1 MSNIENIIRNAGY
14 VLKKQNIPSYNLDA
28 EILLAKVLKKKRE
41 YLITNL
47 KKKIND
53 RELAEFNKLLRRR
66 ELREPIAYITK
77 KKDFWKNSF
86 FVEKNVLIPRPD
98 TEIVMNEILKIFK
111 FKERL
116 NVLEIGT
123 GTGCII
129 LSLLNEKKNFKGVG
143 IDIDQ
148 KCIDISRKNAINLNL
163 GNKIKFY
170 KCDVDNFNLGKY
182 DLIISNPPYIKK
194 MFLRYLDKD
203 ILNFEPKLALDG
215 GLDGLSKIRKVVL
228 KSSSLLKINGKLI
241 LEIGFDQK
249 VKVKKILN
257 ENSFYVNDFKK
268 DLAGNYRCVISTK
281 I

>member
-1 MSNIENIIRNAGY
+1 MNNIENIIKNAGY
-14 VLKKQNIPSYNLDA
+14 VLKKKNIPSYNLDA

-53 RELAEFNKLLRRR
+53 SEITEFNKILRRR

-77 KKDFWKNSF
+77 KKDFWKSSF
-86 FVEKNVLIPRPD
+86 FVDKNVLIPRPD
-98 TEIVMNEILKIFK
+98 TETVMNEMLKIFK
-111 FKERL
+111 FKERF

-129 LSLLNEKKNFKGVG
+129 LSLLKEKKNFKGVG

-163 GNKIKFY
+163 DNRIKFY
-170 KCDVDNFNLGKY
+170 KCNVDNFNLGKY

-249 VKVKKILN
+249 DKVKKILN

-268 DLAGNYRCVISTK
+268 DLAGNDRCVISTK

>member
-1 MSNIENIIRNAGY
+1 
-14 VLKKQNIPSYNLDA
+14 
-28 EILLAKVLKKKRE
+28 
-41 YLITNL
+41 
-47 KKKIND
+47 
-53 RELAEFNKLLRRR
+53 
-66 ELREPIAYITK
+66 
-77 KKDFWKNSF
+77 
-86 FVEKNVLIPRPD
+86 
-98 TEIVMNEILKIFK
+98 MNEILKIFK

-116 NVLEIGT
+116 NVLEVGT

-129 LSLLNEKKNFKGVG
+129 LSLLKEKKNFKGVG

-163 GNKIKFY
+163 DNRIKFY
-170 KCDVDNFNLGKY
+170 KCNVDNFNLGKY

-194 MFLRYLDKD
+194 TFLRYLDKD

-215 GLDGLSKIRKVVL
+215 GLDGLSKIRKIVL

-249 VKVKKILN
+249 DKVKKILN
-257 ENSFYVNDFKK
+257 ENGFYVNDFKK
-268 DLAGNYRCVISTK
+268 DLAGNDRCVISTK

>member
-1 MSNIENIIRNAGY
+1 MNNIENIIKNAGY
-14 VLKKQNIPSYNLDA
+14 VLKKQNITSYNLDV

-53 RELAEFNKLLRRR
+53 RELTEFNKLLRRR
-66 ELREPIAYITK
+66 ESREPIAYITK

-86 FVEKNVLIPRPD
+86 IVEKNVLIPRPD
-98 TEIVMNEILKIFK
+98 TEIVINEILKIFK

-129 LSLLNEKKNFKGVG
+129 LSLLKEKKYFKGIG

-148 KCIDISRKNAINLNL
+148 KCIDISKKNAINLNL
-163 GNKIKFY
+163 DNRIKFY
-170 KCDVDNFNLGKY
+170 KCNVDNFNLGKY

-194 MFLRYLDKD
+194 TFLRYLDKD

-215 GLDGLSKIRKVVL
+215 GLDGLSTIRKIVFR
-228 KSSSLLKINGKLI
+228 SSSLLKTNGKLI

-257 ENSFYVNDFKK
+257 ENSFYVDSIKK
-268 DLAGNYRCVISTK
+268 DLAGNDRCVISTK

>member
-1 MSNIENIIRNAGY
+1 MNNIENIIKNAGY

-129 LSLLNEKKNFKGVG
+129 LSLLKEKKNFKGVG

-163 GNKIKFY
+163 ESRIKFY
-170 KCDVDNFNLGKY
+170 KCNVDNFNLGKY

-194 MFLRYLDKD
+194 TFLRYLDLD
-203 ILNFEPKLALDG
+203 ILNFESKLALDG

-228 KSSSLLKINGKLI
+228 KSYSLLKINGKLI

-249 VKVKKILN
+249 DKVKKILN
-257 ENSFYVNDFKK
+257 ENSFYVDEIKK
-268 DLAGNYRCVISTK
+268 DLAGNDRCVISTK

>member
-1 MSNIENIIRNAGY
+1 MNNIENIIKNAGY
-14 VLKKQNIPSYNLDA
+14 VLKKKNIPSYNLDA

-53 RELAEFNKLLRRR
+53 SEITEFNKILRRR

-77 KKDFWKNSF
+77 KKDFWKSSF
-86 FVEKNVLIPRPD
+86 FVDKNVLIPRPD
-98 TEIVMNEILKIFK
+98 TETVMNEMLKIFK

-129 LSLLNEKKNFKGVG
+129 LSLLKEKKNFKGVG

-163 GNKIKFY
+163 DNRIKFY
-170 KCDVDNFNLGKY
+170 KCNVDNFNLGKY

-194 MFLRYLDKD
+194 TFLRYLDLD

-249 VKVKKILN
+249 DKVKKILN
-257 ENSFYVNDFKK
+257 DNGFYVNDFKK
-268 DLAGNYRCVISTK
+268 DLAGNDRCVISTK

>member
-1 MSNIENIIRNAGY
+1 MNNIENIIKNAGY
-14 VLKKQNIPSYNLDA
+14 VLKKKNIPSYNLDA

-53 RELAEFNKLLRRR
+53 SEITEFNKILRRR

-77 KKDFWKNSF
+77 KKDFWKSSF
-86 FVEKNVLIPRPD
+86 FVDKNVLIPRPD
-98 TEIVMNEILKIFK
+98 TETVMNEMLKIFK

-129 LSLLNEKKNFKGVG
+129 LSLLKEKKNFKGVG

-163 GNKIKFY
+163 DNRIKFY
-170 KCDVDNFNLGKY
+170 KCNVDNFNLGKY

-194 MFLRYLDKD
+194 TFLRYLDLD

-228 KSSSLLKINGKLI
+228 KSSSLLKLNGKLI

-249 VKVKKILN
+249 DKVKKILN
-257 ENSFYVNDFKK
+257 ENGFYVNDFKK
-268 DLAGNYRCVISTK
+268 DLAGNDRCVISTK

>member
-1 MSNIENIIRNAGY
+1 MNNIENIIKNAGY

-53 RELAEFNKLLRRR
+53 SEITEFNKILRRR

-77 KKDFWKNSF
+77 KKDFWKSSF
-86 FVEKNVLIPRPD
+86 FVDKNVLIPRPD
-98 TEIVMNEILKIFK
+98 TEIVMNEMLKIFK

-129 LSLLNEKKNFKGVG
+129 LSLLKEKKNFKGVG

-163 GNKIKFY
+163 DNRIKFY
-170 KCDVDNFNLGKY
+170 KCNVDNFNLGKY

-194 MFLRYLDKD
+194 TFLRYLDLD

-249 VKVKKILN
+249 DKVKKILN
-257 ENSFYVNDFKK
+257 ENGFYVNDFKK
-268 DLAGNYRCVISTK
+268 DLAGNDRCVISTK

>member
-1 MSNIENIIRNAGY
+1 MNNIENIIKNAGY
-14 VLKKQNIPSYNLDA
+14 VLKKKNIPSYNLDA

-47 KKKIND
+47 KKKID
-53 RELAEFNKLLRRR
+53 DSEIIEFNKILRRR
-66 ELREPIAYITK
+66 ESREPIAYITK
-77 KKDFWKNSF
+77 KKDFWKSSF
-86 FVEKNVLIPRPD
+86 FVDKNVLIPRPD
-98 TEIVMNEILKIFK
+98 TEIVMNEMLKIFK
-111 FKERL
+111 FKEKL

-129 LSLLNEKKNFKGVG
+129 LSLLKEKKNFKGVG

-148 KCIDISRKNAINLNL
+148 KCIDISRKNAINLSLDNR
-163 GNKIKFY
+163 IKFY
-170 KCDVDNFNLGKY
+170 KCNVDNFNLGKY

-194 MFLRYLDKD
+194 TFLRYLDLD

-249 VKVKKILN
+249 DKVKKILN
-257 ENSFYVNDFKK
+257 ENGFYVNYFKK
-268 DLAGNYRCVISTK
+268 DLAGNDRCVISTK

>member
-1 MSNIENIIRNAGY
+1 MNNIENIIKNAGY
-14 VLKKQNIPSYNLDA
+14 VLKKQNIKSYNLDA

-53 RELAEFNKLLRRR
+53 KELTEFNKLLRRR
-66 ELREPIAYITK
+66 ESREPIAYITK

-98 TEIVMNEILKIFK
+98 TEIIMNEILKIFK

-116 NVLEIGT
+116 NVLEVGT

-129 LSLLNEKKNFKGVG
+129 LSLLKEKKNFKGVG

-163 GNKIKFY
+163 DNRIKFY
-170 KCDVDNFNLGKY
+170 KCNVDNFNLGKY
-182 DLIISNPPYIKK
+182 DLVISNPPYIKK
-194 MFLRYLDKD
+194 TFLRYLDKD

-215 GLDGLSKIRKVVL
+215 GLDGLSKIRKIVL
-228 KSSSLLKINGKLI
+228 KSSNLLKINGKLI

-257 ENSFYVNDFKK
+257 ENSFYVDSIRK
-268 DLAGNYRCVISTK
+268 DLAGNDRCVISTK

>member
-1 MSNIENIIRNAGY
+1 MNNIENIIKNAGY

-116 NVLEIGT
+116 NVLEVGT

-129 LSLLNEKKNFKGVG
+129 LSLLKEKKNFKGVG

-163 GNKIKFY
+163 DNRIKFY
-170 KCDVDNFNLGKY
+170 KCNVDNFNLGKY

-194 MFLRYLDKD
+194 TFLRYLDKD

-215 GLDGLSKIRKVVL
+215 GLDGLSKIRKIVL

-249 VKVKKILN
+249 DKVKKILN
-257 ENSFYVNDFKK
+257 ENSFYVDDIKK
-268 DLAGNYRCVISTK
+268 DLAGNDRCVIGTK

>member
-1 MSNIENIIRNAGY
+1 MNNIENIIKNAGY
-14 VLKKQNIPSYNLDA
+14 VLKKKNIPSYNLDA

-47 KKKIND
+47 KKKID
-53 RELAEFNKLLRRR
+53 DSEIIEFNKILRRR
-66 ELREPIAYITK
+66 ESREPIAYITK
-77 KKDFWKNSF
+77 KKDFWKSSF
-86 FVEKNVLIPRPD
+86 FVDKNVLIPRPD
-98 TEIVMNEILKIFK
+98 TETVMNEMLKIFK

-129 LSLLNEKKNFKGVG
+129 LSLLKEKKNFKGVG

-163 GNKIKFY
+163 DNRIKFY
-170 KCDVDNFNLGKY
+170 KCNVDNFNLGKY

-194 MFLRYLDKD
+194 SFLRYLEKD

-215 GLDGLSKIRKVVL
+215 GLDGLSKIRNIVL
-228 KSSSLLKINGKLI
+228 KSSNLLRINGKLI

-249 VKVKKILN
+249 EKVKKILN
-257 ENSFYVNDFKK
+257 ENSFYVDGIKK
-268 DLAGNYRCVISTK
+268 DLAGNDRCVISTK

>member
-1 MSNIENIIRNAGY
+1 MNNIENIIKNAGY

-129 LSLLNEKKNFKGVG
+129 LSLLKEKKNFKGVG

-148 KCIDISRKNAINLNL
+148 KCIDISRKNAISLNL
-163 GNKIKFY
+163 DNRIKFY
-170 KCDVDNFNLGKY
+170 KCNVDNFNLGKY

-194 MFLRYLDKD
+194 SFLRYLDLD

-249 VKVKKILN
+249 DKVKKILN
-257 ENSFYVNDFKK
+257 ENGFYVNDFKK
-268 DLAGNYRCVISTK
+268 DLAGNDRCVISTK

>member
-1 MSNIENIIRNAGY
+1 MNNIENIIKNAGY
-14 VLKKQNIPSYNLDA
+14 VLKKQNIPSYNLDV
-28 EILLAKVLKKKRE
+28 EILLAKVLKTKRE

-47 KKKIND
+47 KKEIND
-53 RELAEFNKLLRRR
+53 RELIEFNKLLRRR
-66 ELREPIAYITK
+66 ESREPIAYITK
-77 KKDFWKNSF
+77 KKDFWNNSF

-98 TEIVMNEILKIFK
+98 TEIVVNEMLKIFK

-129 LSLLNEKKNFKGVG
+129 LSLLKEKKNFKGVG

-163 GNKIKFY
+163 DNRIKFY
-170 KCDVDNFNLGKY
+170 KCNVDNFNLGKY

-194 MFLRYLDKD
+194 TFLRYLDLD

-249 VKVKKILN
+249 DKVKKILN
-257 ENSFYVNDFKK
+257 ENGFYVNDFKK
-268 DLAGNYRCVISTK
+268 DLAGNDRCVISTK

>member
-1 MSNIENIIRNAGY
+1 MNNIENIIKNAGY

-47 KKKIND
+47 KKKID
-53 RELAEFNKLLRRR
+53 DSEIIEFNKILRRR
-66 ELREPIAYITK
+66 ESREPIAYITK
-77 KKDFWKNSF
+77 KKDFWKSSF
-86 FVEKNVLIPRPD
+86 FVDKNVLIPRPD
-98 TEIVMNEILKIFK
+98 TEIVMNEMLKIFK
-111 FKERL
+111 FKEKL

-129 LSLLNEKKNFKGVG
+129 LSLLKEKKNFKGVG

-163 GNKIKFY
+163 DNRIKFY
-170 KCDVDNFNLGKY
+170 KCNVDNFNLGKY

-194 MFLRYLDKD
+194 TFLRYLDLD

-249 VKVKKILN
+249 DKVKKILN
-257 ENSFYVNDFKK
+257 DNGFYVNDFKK
-268 DLAGNYRCVISTK
+268 DLAGNDRCVISTK

>member
-1 MSNIENIIRNAGY
+1 
-14 VLKKQNIPSYNLDA
+14 
-28 EILLAKVLKKKRE
+28 
-41 YLITNL
+41 
-47 KKKIND
+47 
-53 RELAEFNKLLRRR
+53 
-66 ELREPIAYITK
+66 
-77 KKDFWKNSF
+77 
-86 FVEKNVLIPRPD
+86 
-98 TEIVMNEILKIFK
+98 MNEILKIFK

-129 LSLLNEKKNFKGVG
+129 LSLLKEKKNFKGVG

-163 GNKIKFY
+163 DNRIKFY
-170 KCDVDNFNLGKY
+170 KCNVDNFNLGKY

-194 MFLRYLDKD
+194 TFLRYLDLD

-249 VKVKKILN
+249 DKVKKILN
-257 ENSFYVNDFKK
+257 ENGFYVNDFKK
-268 DLAGNYRCVISTK
+268 DLAGNDRCVISTK